1 MVNHEIQVEIPI
13 VFTSTVDAT
22 TDVFTKN
29 LPFIK

>member
-1 MVNHEIQVEIPI
+1 MVNHEIQVEIHI

-22 TDVFTKN
+22 IIVFTKN